1 MPLKVAGHRSLKT
14 LPGLATRPTP
24 AKVRA
29 ALFNIWQGAIPNC
42 RWLDICAGSGAMGAE
57 ALCRGATVVI
67 GIEQSGRACEL
78 IQDNWQKVAQQ
89 GQIYQIIRGHV
100 LQRLPSLQGQ
110 HFDRI
115 YFDPPY
121 ASDLYLPVLQAI
133 AQHQL
138 LADQGVIAVEFNPQ
152 SPPGWHRCGFVP
164 GRVKT
169 YGNTAL
175 MFLEQPLEPSA
186 ITPTS

>member
-1 MPLKVAGHRSLKT
+1 MPLKVAGHHSLKT

-29 ALFNIWQGAIPNC
+29 ALFNIWQGGITDC

-57 ALCRGATVVI
+57 ALCRGAAVVV

-89 GQIYQIIRGHV
+89 GQTYQILRGHV

-138 LADQGVIAVEFNPQ
+138 LADQGVIAVEFSPQ
-152 SPPGWHRCGFVP
+152 LPPDWHKCGFVP